1 MLFIK
6 ADCEDSL
13 RVFGRGETCSP
24 FSCRT
29 VSCCSCDM
37 LFLCSGGWRGS
48 IVGCAVGVAA
58 AAAGPSCLGVSIT
71 GAGCA
76 AMKVFCLLS
85 LPPIGRYFLYHC
97 FLWLLSQPSGMGP
110 MKVRLLVWWR
120 WSGVAC
126 SRRRAVYESGGS
138 WFMMAEVEMLA
149 GYMSVDGME
158 PANHMLRVS

>member
-1 MLFIK
+1 M
-6 ADCEDSL
+6 
-13 RVFGRGETCSP
+13 
-24 FSCRT
+24 
-29 VSCCSCDM
+29 
-37 LFLCSGGWRGS
+37 LCSGGWRGS

-58 AAAGPSCLGVSIT
+58 APSCLGVSIT

-76 AMKVFCLLS
+76 ATKVFCLLS
-85 LPPIGRYFLYHC
+85 LPPMGRIFLYHC

-110 MKVRLLVWWR
+110 TKVRLLVWWR

-138 WFMMAEVEMLA
+138 WFMMAESEMLA
-149 GYMSVDGME
+149 EYVPLDVMK